1 MKTVAD
7 QVAET
12 LAAAG
17 VKRIYGIVGDSLNDL
32 TDAIPRQTKIE
43 WMHVPHEEVADLAA
57 GAEAHL
63 TGEFAVCA
71 GSCRPD
77 NLYFVEFEQK
87 STGLLGF
94 GTELNNPNFAAMAQ
108 ESGMRGF
115 RLTHPAAVE
124 QGFADA
130 LAHDDFV
137 LIDAVVAERHSL
149 CRLQSG
155 SEMAKPST
163 LISCS
168 QSFQSRRRDRQGRE
182 D

>member
-108 ESGMRGF
+108 ASGIRGI
-115 RLTHPAAVE
+115 RLTHPAAVDE
-124 QGFADA
+124 GIPDA
-130 LAHDDFV
+130 LAHDGLV
-137 LIDAVVAERHSL
+137 LTFNHPRKVKGFSL
-149 CRLQSG
+149 YMVQAIVNSRADELVDL
-155 SEMAKPST
+155 AKT
-163 LISCS
+163 DLWH
-168 QSFQSRRRDRQGRE
+168 
-182 D
+182 